1 MNGFQLRRMPKVFDN
16 SRVTDAAYLD
26 ALIAEDSE
34 ASKEDQIAAEHLS
47 CGEKDPA
54 FAMDPVMDANSSD
67 HADSELDI
75 VEDGLLDEAID
86 DERTH
91 ASGESVGSGDHLM
104 QNLVN

>member
-1 MNGFQLRRMPKVFDN
+1 MPKVFDN

-26 ALIAEDSE
+26 ALIGEDSE
-34 ASKEDQIAAEHLS
+34 ASKEDRIAAEHLS

-75 VEDGLLDEAID
+75 VENGLLDEAID

-91 ASGESVGSGDHLM
+91 GESVGSGDQLM